1 MKNGAFHYFEDCP
14 VIAAIK
20 DDEGLNGCTQCDS
33 RVVFVLYG
41 TVCNIGDIVGKI
53 KDAGKTAIVHIDLV
67 AGLSS
72 KEVSVDYIKR
82 ETRADGIIST
92 RPALLRR
99 AQELSLITI
108 QRYFLIDS
116 IAFHN
121 ITKQLEMYRP
131 DFIEILPG
139 VMPKVIR
146 RLCSSVNTPII
157 AGGLVADKEDVMAAL
172 GAGAVAV
179 STTNQTIWEM

>member
-1 MKNGAFHYFEDCP
+1 MKYEAFHYFEDCP

-20 DDEGLNGCTQCDS
+20 DDDGLNGCTQCDS

-67 AGLSS
+67 AGLSA
-72 KEVSVDYIKR
+72 KEISVDFIKQH
-82 ETRADGIIST
+82 TSADGIIST
-92 RPALLRR
+92 RPAILRR
-99 AQELSLITI
+99 AQQLSLITI

-146 RLCSSVNTPII
+146 RLCPSVHTPII
-157 AGGLVADKEDVMAAL
+157 AGGLVSDKEDVMAAL

-179 STTNQTIWEM
+179 STTNQAIWEM

>member
-1 MKNGAFHYFEDCP
+1 MKKGAFQYFEDCP

-20 DDEGLNGCTQCDS
+20 DDEGLFECTQSDC

-41 TVCNIGDIVGKI
+41 TLCNIGDIVGKI
-53 KDAGKTAIVHIDLV
+53 KDVGKTAIVHIDLV
-67 AGLSS
+67 AGLSA
-72 KEVSVDYIKR
+72 KEVSVDFIKR
-82 ETRADGIIST
+82 DTKADGIIST
-92 RPALLRR
+92 RPSLLRR

-108 QRYFLIDS
+108 QRVFLIDS
-116 IAFHN
+116 IAFEN
-121 ITKQLEMYRP
+121 ITKQLELYRP

-146 RLCSSVNTPII
+146 RLCSCVNTPIV

-172 GAGAVAV
+172 GAGAVAI
-179 STTNQTIWEM
+179 STTNKAIWEM